1 MGSKNFD
8 ENQWHQTTW
17 GDIVELKYG
26 KALKDYQNS
35 QAEFPVYGTNGP
47 VGFCNTALCP
57 YPSVIVGRK
66 GAYRGIH
73 FSDTPFFVID
83 TAFYINP
90 LININLKWAYYHLLT
105 QDINGLDSGS
115 AIPSTRREDFYALP
129 VNIPPRWIQDEIVNK
144 LDSFEKKITLNRQ
157 INQTLEQMA
166 QTLFKSW
173 FVDFDPVIDNAL
185 DAGNDIPDTLQERAE
200 QRRLLRA
207 KADFKSLPAATR
219 ALFPSEFE
227 ETELGW
233 VPKGWD
239 VLSIGDM
246 CDAVTNGGTPNRAT
260 KEFWTDGEIPWYKTG
275 EFADGFL
282 LTPSERIT
290 HLAVAN
296 SSVKLLPENSV
307 LMAIYAAP
315 TVGRLG
321 ILTETSAFNQAA
333 TGMTPKSSIGTWF
346 LFLTLYFARDWFNNR
361 ANGAAQQN
369 ISKAI
374 VENYLTIVPNSGLL
388 DLFNKQ
394 MESFFAK
401 TRFNSEQIQRLSTLR
416 DTLLPKLI
424 SGELALDDLP
434 EDVAEAAEAV

>member
-1 MGSKNFD
+1 M
-8 ENQWHQTTW
+8 
-17 GDIVELKYG
+17 
-26 KALKDYQNS
+26 
-35 QAEFPVYGTNGP
+35 
-47 VGFCNTALCP
+47 
-57 YPSVIVGRK
+57 
-66 GAYRGIH
+66 
-73 FSDTPFFVID
+73 
-83 TAFYINP
+83 
-90 LININLKWAYYHLLT
+90 
-105 QDINGLDSGS
+105 
-115 AIPSTRREDFYALP
+115 
-129 VNIPPRWIQDEIVNK
+129 
-144 LDSFEKKITLNRQ
+144 
-157 INQTLEQMA
+157 
-166 QTLFKSW
+166 
-173 FVDFDPVIDNAL
+173 IDNAV

-207 KADFKSLPAATR
+207 KADFKPLPAETR

-434 EDVAEAAEAV
+434 EDITEVVEAV

>member
-1 MGSKNFD
+1 M
-8 ENQWHQTTW
+8 
-17 GDIVELKYG
+17 
-26 KALKDYQNS
+26 
-35 QAEFPVYGTNGP
+35 
-47 VGFCNTALCP
+47 
-57 YPSVIVGRK
+57 
-66 GAYRGIH
+66 
-73 FSDTPFFVID
+73 
-83 TAFYINP
+83 
-90 LININLKWAYYHLLT
+90 
-105 QDINGLDSGS
+105 
-115 AIPSTRREDFYALP
+115 RRP
-129 VNIPPRWIQDEIVNK
+129 W
-144 LDSFEKKITLNRQ
+144 
-157 INQTLEQMA
+157 
-166 QTLFKSW
+166 
-173 FVDFDPVIDNAL
+173 
-185 DAGNDIPDTLQERAE
+185 
-200 QRRLLRA
+200 
-207 KADFKSLPAATR
+207 
-219 ALFPSEFE
+219 
-227 ETELGW
+227 
-233 VPKGWD
+233 
-239 VLSIGDM
+239 
-246 CDAVTNGGTPNRAT
+246 
-260 KEFWTDGEIPWYKTG
+260 FWTDGEIPWYKTG
-275 EFADGFL
+275 EFVDGFL

-388 DLFNKQ
+388 DLFNEQ
-394 MESFFAK
+394 MESVFAK

-434 EDVAEAAEAV
+434 EDITEVVEAV